1 MSRAAVLGSQYQ
13 RKIAKAGQ
21 WIAIRRYSGTGQSR
35 AFTDILARG
44 YVRYALDTEF
54 VGGVVQGNLMVW
66 VLMDSTLAALNPA
79 INTSTDRLLTGFYGC
94 DNPNTTPPLTGGLVS
109 SPKERAIRSVM
120 EIVPGGTLIALKM
133 VAVG

>member
-1 MSRAAVLGSQYQ
+1 MSRASELLAQHQ
-13 RKIAKAGQ
+13 KKIAKVGQ

-66 VLMDSTLAALNPA
+66 LLMDSTLAALNPA
-79 INTSTDRLLTGFYGC
+79 INTNDRLLTGFFGC
-94 DNPNTTPPLTGGLVS
+94 DDPSTTPPLTGGHVS

>member
-1 MSRAAVLGSQYQ
+1 MSRASELKAQYET
-13 RKIAKAGQ
+13 KIAKAGQ
-21 WIAIRRYSGTGQSR
+21 WIAIRRYSGTGPTR
-35 AFTDILARG
+35 AFTDIPARG

-66 VLMDSTLAALNPA
+66 LLMDSTLAALNPA
-79 INTSTDRLLTGFYGC
+79 INTNDRLLTGFFGC
-94 DNPNTTPPLTGGLVS
+94 DDPNTTPPLTGGHVS
-109 SPKERAIRSVM
+109 SPKERAIKSVM